1 MFEIEIKAWLDNPS
15 ETERIVST
23 FAEYAGASFKSDC
36 YWYNEQ
42 QKIEVR
48 VREEK
53 FVSKDNK
60 KTETILVTNKTKTV
74 SGGMEVTSENE
85 FQISDKSAFE
95 SFLQAAGFVIQ
106 TTKIKSTQNYYLKTG
121 QRPTAKGTTKP

>member
-53 FVSKDNK
+53 FVSKNNK
-60 KTETILVTNKTKTV
+60 KTSINNLKNIDRDNCKEFEKYVNIALVGK
-74 SGGMEVTSENE
+74 
-85 FQISDKSAFE
+85 
-95 SFLQAAGFVIQ
+95 
-106 TTKIKSTQNYYLKTG
+106 
-121 QRPTAKGTTKP
+121 